1 MDEEA
6 LAILTHVTELSVMSD
21 DDINCSPILIVSS
34 GSSTLPPSSGSSTLP
49 PNSPDLF
56 SLPPNSLDLFSWPP
70 NSPEPYSPDLF
81 SVPPNSP
88 DLFSNSPDLFDADS
102 VPSASPIFKRRRVR
116 RVTVVSDYR
125 PLKQI
130 AEVVKESKD
139 TSLYTDETSKY
150 GKKVCGYHVRDKEDG
165 KLSAPVVDQK
175 EICKSLEKHNKF
187 SEQHAFILD
196 ERVDSPPE
204 LQLLQQKRIRHRAVC
219 SAATQRIPRAG
230 TGSEPTFSS
239 HLRSAVS

>member
-1 MDEEA
+1 
-6 LAILTHVTELSVMSD
+6 MSD

-56 SLPPNSLDLFSWPP
+56 SLPPNSPDLFSWPP

-125 PLKQI
+125 PLVPGYPSYFNVVYDDE
-130 AEVVKESKD
+130 AEAV
-139 TSLYTDETSKY
+139 YTY
-150 GKKVCGYHVRDKEDG
+150 
-165 KLSAPVVDQK
+165 
-175 EICKSLEKHNKF
+175 
-187 SEQHAFILD
+187 
-196 ERVDSPPE
+196 
-204 LQLLQQKRIRHRAVC
+204 QLLKDYKRGWVEI
-219 SAATQRIPRAG
+219 
-230 TGSEPTFSS
+230 
-239 HLRSAVS
+239 LL